1 MIPYQYASYA
11 SEEAMNLYLEFLQI
25 PDNRITFEV
34 PSGFVITS
42 DMMNTMILAAYNAQE
57 PINPVA

>member
-25 PDNRITFEV
+25 PGNRISFDV
-34 PSGFVITS
+34 PNDFVITS
-42 DMMNTMILAAYNAQE
+42 DFINTMILAAYNAKQ
-57 PINPVA
+57 PINPIA

>member
-11 SEEAMNLYLEFLQI
+11 SEKAMNLYLEFLQI
-25 PDNRITFEV
+25 PNNRISFEV
-34 PSGFVITS
+34 PNDFVITV
-42 DMMNTMILAAYNAQE
+42 DFMNTMILASYNAQS